1 MNGLFTIGEVSKLF
15 DINIK
20 TLRYYDEIN
29 LFKPIFID
37 KFNKYRYYSADQF
50 EQLNTIMYLKA
61 LGMPLNKIKF
71 HLSTRSIDNIRQLL
85 EEQKKITVEKIK
97 ELQYIERKIE
107 NRLKQINYAI
117 NYDKLNIV
125 EEIEFDE
132 RNIILLK
139 EKIKCNKDLELSIR
153 NLENKSRKNAS
164 IFNGKI
170 GVSISKDN
178 LKRKRFNEYD
188 SIFSFTDGE
197 EYNKQLRKI
206 LPKGTYVTIRFNGN
220 HKDSPSY
227 YDKLLKYIEKNKYEI
242 ADDSIEIALIDF
254 GLTTK
259 KSEFITEIQIL
270 VKWFDSPVTRAFI
283 IQI

>member
-153 NLENKSRKNAS
+153 NLENKSRKKAS

-220 HKDSPSY
+220 HKNSPSY
-227 YDKLLKYIEKNKYEI
+227 YDKLLKYIKKNKYEI

-283 IQI
+283 IEI